1 MESELFEKI
10 GGITLNYTYYPGED
24 LYSDGDVEDELLEI
38 ARTCPKE
45 EYNRMTAE
53 KKSWPVLYH
62 FSQIRENIISWL
74 PITKEHKVLEIGSG
88 CGALTGILA
97 EMAGSVTCI
106 ELSKKRSQINAY
118 KNREYSNVEIQ
129 VGNFQDIE
137 PSLSCGEGYDFITLI
152 GVFEYAREYMG
163 GQDPYMEMLKKT
175 ARHLKPGGQII
186 IAIENRIGLKY
197 WSGFGEDHVRTYFE
211 GLEGYP
217 RTTHVRTFSRPGL
230 CQVIS
235 RAGDFQTEFYY
246 PFPDYKFPMAVYSD
260 EYLPRRGELGE
271 DFPNYDQE
279 RILSFSEGKVIDTL
293 IEDGLLPQFANSFL
307 VVVRPQAQEE
317 PSDRE
322 KIVFAKYSNDRTA
335 GFSIRTDILQDS
347 KGNRAVQK
355 VPMHPAAKN
364 HLENL
369 CRWQESL
376 DAVCKAKGFAM
387 NRGRALDNGGIRLEY
402 IQGETLE
409 ERLDALLE
417 WGREE
422 EAVSQLKAFVEQVR
436 KMAQEPFEMTE
447 RFAQVFGRPVLP
459 KGAKSMPVTDIDFIC
474 RNVILG
480 RPDTVID
487 YEWCFD
493 FPIPVSYLVY
503 RILYYY
509 IYGKGSRTVLEK
521 YQLFSWAGLTGE
533 EVSVYEEME
542 RAFQQYINRAHVPLH
557 EMFEGF
563 GGGRLSLKD
572 MVEHERYYISNH
584 VFQVFFDRGEGFSE
598 ADSRLIPME
607 NGVVKGEIDLPGH
620 VAALRLDPG
629 MDPGICRIL
638 KLQFVCE
645 GGRELPAKYQANG
658 HCLEPDAIYFAC
670 QDPQILIQEMQEGA
684 VKLLV
689 SLEMY
694 PADAY
699 VMEKFL
705 KKIREQETAVENCR
719 RQIRRMENTK
729 VWKAY
734 RAYRE
739 LRERNK

>member
-1 MESELFEKI
+1 MFEKI

-24 LYSDGDVEDELLEI
+24 LYSDGEVEDELLEI
-38 ARTCPKE
+38 AKTCPPE
-45 EYNRMTAE
+45 DYNRMIAE
-53 KKSWPVLYH
+53 RKSWPVLYH

-74 PITKEHKVLEIGSG
+74 PITKDHKVLEIGSG

-97 EMAGSVTCI
+97 EMAGSVTCV
-106 ELSKKRSQINAY
+106 ELSRKRSLINAY
-118 KNREYSNVEIQ
+118 KNKNCSNVEIQ

-137 PSLSCGEGYDFITLI
+137 PGLDCQDGYDFITLI
-152 GVFEYAREYMG
+152 GVFEYAQGYMG
-163 GQDPYMEMLKKT
+163 GQNPYEEMLRKT
-175 ARHLKPGGQII
+175 ARHLKPGGRII
-186 IAIENRIGLKY
+186 IAIENRLGLKY
-197 WSGFGEDHVRTYFE
+197 WSGFAEDHVRTYFE

-217 RTTHVRTFSRPGL
+217 HTTHVRTFSRPGL
-230 CQVIS
+230 CEIIR

-260 EYLPRRGELGE
+260 EYLPRRGEAGE

-279 RILSFSEGKVIDTL
+279 RILSFSEGRVMDTL

-307 VVVRPQAQEE
+307 AVVKLRTEE
-317 PSDRE
+317 EDPGRG
-322 KIVFAKYSNDRTA
+322 KTIFAKYSNDRA
-335 GFSIRTDILQDS
+335 DDFSIRTDILQDAR
-347 KGNRAVQK
+347 GNRTVQK
-355 VPMHPAAKN
+355 VPMHPAARK

-369 CRWQESL
+369 CRWQQSL
-376 DAVCKAKGFAM
+376 DAVCKSRGFSM
-387 NRGRALDNGGIRLEY
+387 NQGRSLENAGIQLEY

-409 ERLDALLE
+409 EKLDVLLDL
-417 WGREE
+417 GKEE
-422 EAVSQLKAFVEQVR
+422 EAASCLKTFVEQVQ

-447 RFAQVFGRPVLP
+447 QFARVFGRPTVP
-459 KGAKSMPVTDIDFIC
+459 EGAKSMPVTDIDFIC
-474 RNVILG
+474 RNVICG
-480 RPDTVID
+480 QPSTVID

-521 YQLFSWAGLTGE
+521 YQLFSWAGLTQE
-533 EVSVYEEME
+533 EISAYEDME
-542 RAFQQYINRAHVPLH
+542 RAFQQYINRGHVPLH
-557 EMFEGF
+557 QMFEGF

-572 MVEHERYYISNH
+572 MMEHERYYISNH
-584 VFQVFFDRGEGFSE
+584 VFQVFFDRGNGFSE
-598 ADSRLIPME
+598 ADSHLIPME
-607 NGVVKGEIDLPGH
+607 EGVLKAEIPLPEH
-620 VAALRLDPG
+620 VAGLRLDPG

-638 KLQFVCE
+638 KLHFVCE
-645 GGRELPAKYQANG
+645 GGRELPARYQSNG

-670 QDPQILIQEMQEGA
+670 QDPQILIQEMQERA

-689 SLEMY
+689 SLEMH

-705 KKIREQETAVENCR
+705 KKIRDQEAALEKCR
-719 RQIRRMENTK
+719 RQILRMENTK

-734 RAYRE
+734 RTYRG
-739 LRERNK
+739 LVERK